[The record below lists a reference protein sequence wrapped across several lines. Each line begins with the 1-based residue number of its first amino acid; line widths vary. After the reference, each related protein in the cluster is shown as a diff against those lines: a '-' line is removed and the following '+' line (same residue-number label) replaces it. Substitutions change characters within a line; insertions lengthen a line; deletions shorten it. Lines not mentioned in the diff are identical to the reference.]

1 MAAFQEWNTKREK
14 QSVGK
19 FLQYNSIYKVK
30 NLMKLNNTI
39 PRDIK
44 ICGQII
50 KKANLWDK
58 SEIYGIGKGFTG
70 NFKDKW

>member
-19 FLQYNSIYKVK
+19 FLQYNSIHKVK

-39 PRDIK
+39 LRDIK

-50 KKANLWDK
+50 KKSK
-58 SEIYGIGKGFTG
+58 SLR
-70 NFKDKW
+70 